1 MSLCPCGSR
10 RDYDECC
17 GPLLA
22 GAPAPTAEALMR
34 SRYTAFTE
42 GKVDYLKDTL
52 TPEEQADFDP
62 EETRIMATEAKWQG
76 LEIRAAGGGRRRRP
90 GIGGIRRPL
99 QAARPD
105 PHAPRAGELP
115 ARRRR
120 LALRRRGGLT
130 PRRRR
135 ARPPRSAATIPA
147 PADRA
152 RNTRSAAAPERRADP
167 VPVSAAGQ
175 ANSLTSSS
183 APR

>member
-22 GAPAPTAEALMR
+22 GAPADSAEALMR

-76 LEIRAAGGGRRRRP
+76 LEIRSASG
-90 GIGGIRRPL
+90 GIGDDRGSVEFVARFKLRGQVHVHHERANFRRVDGAWRCADAVVNPK
-99 QAARPD
+99 A
-105 PHAPRAGELP
+105 
-115 ARRRR
+115 
-120 LALRRRGGLT
+120 
-130 PRRRR
+130 
-135 ARPPRSAATIPA
+135 PPRTTAKVG
-147 PADRA
+147 
-152 RNTRSAAAPERRADP
+152 RNDP
-167 VPVSAAGQ
+167 VPLRIGQ
-175 ANSLTSSS
+175 EIQEVLRRLTPVPSRTRH
-183 APR
+183 AVRRTA